1 MQAKGAEGDGASV
14 AGERVM
20 HSERA
25 GVIDREAR
33 SCCVGGVAGQDV
45 SAADALAEVKD
56 GAASKGDLAS
66 TQVSGL
72 M

>member
-1 MQAKGAEGDGASV
+1 
-14 AGERVM
+14 M

-33 SCCVGGVAGQDV
+33 SCCVGGVAGQGV

-56 GAASKGDLAS
+56 GAASKGDLAQHRY
-66 TQVSGL
+66 QV
-72 M
+72 